1 MWNRSSESIEQLEAG
16 SVVEVCELQR
26 TTTGTTRAKLS
37 HGKTATSRMF
47 AWGLGVVA
55 FRCLFLLRVPK
66 ALFPDHQREL
76 VETETFPP
84 KLAECCVGVAD

>member
-1 MWNRSSESIEQLEAG
+1 MLNRSSESIEQLEAG

-37 HGKTATSRMF
+37 HGKTATSAMPAVRFGCCSFPMP
-47 AWGLGVVA
+47 
-55 FRCLFLLRVPK
+55 LLASASEGP
-66 ALFPDHQREL
+66 FPDHQREL

-84 KLAECCVGVAD
+84 KFAECCVGVAD